1 MIAPEVVV
9 SSTVQLG
16 EGPRGGFIGRVALLL
31 GLLGACATL
40 NAEPPAAQFAAGQLD
55 MAEAAL
61 EQARAALETH
71 DYAMVQRLAA
81 QAGLDAR
88 LAWGMT
94 DSHAVRSAAIEVNR
108 QAERLR
114 SRGVLSAG
122 FPEARP

>member
-1 MIAPEVVV
+1 M
-9 SSTVQLG
+9 QLG
-16 EGPRGGFIGRVALLL
+16 EGPRGGVIGRVALLL
-31 GLLGACATL
+31 GLLGACATV
-40 NAEPPAAQFAAGQLD
+40 NAEPPAAQFAGGQLD

-94 DSHAVRSAAIEVNR
+94 DSDTVRRAAIEVNR

-114 SRGVLSAG
+114 SRGVLAAG
-122 FPEARP
+122 LPAARP